1 MTSSAQTNETRDVS
15 AAVAKPQTPISPSPQ
30 SLDTATP
37 DSSASG
43 AGAPVPD
50 FEKIALNAAQF
61 VQQSGRALAALF
73 KPIETGQMP
82 KNEMSDM
89 LTSAAVSLGKVAEH
103 WMSHPSRIA
112 EAQTAI
118 AIPFLQLWG
127 QTYRRLNGEKADPI
141 VPVGKDKRFAAPE
154 WADLPI
160 YDFLRQAHAIGST
173 WADDLVDKSTDVD
186 PLTRAKAK
194 FYLRQV
200 TTALSPANFLATNPE
215 LMRRTVA
222 TNGDNLARGAA
233 LLAEDLEAGKG
244 KLRIRQTD
252 TSKFQLGV
260 NVAVTPGKVVY
271 RNELMELI
279 QYAPATPEVLK
290 RPLLI
295 IPPWINKFYI
305 LDLNREKSFIGWAV
319 SQGATVFVVSWV
331 NPDERHRDKGF
342 EAYMREGIFEA
353 LEAVKRATGEECVNA
368 IGYCIGGTLLAC
380 TLAYMAKTND
390 HRIASA
396 TFFTTQT
403 DFSDAGELKVFF
415 DEEQTR
421 ALEEQ
426 MAEKGYLE
434 GSTMATAF
442 NMLRPN
448 DLLWT
453 YIVDNYMKGQPPAAF
468 DLLYW
473 NSDST
478 RLPARNHAFYMRG
491 FYLENRLARGE
502 MSFDDVPLRLE
513 EIKLPTYFLA
523 AKEDHIAPPASVFRG
538 ARLFG
543 GKPHYVL
550 AGSGHIA
557 GVVNP
562 PAKGKYWFMTGG
574 QPTGT
579 LDEWS
584 ASATTHK
591 GSWWPN
597 WFAWLDEQAPEK
609 VAARHPGDGEL
620 APLADA
626 PGDYVRMKS

>member
-1 MTSSAQTNETRDVS
+1 MTSAQTEGTSKPSIPLPHSVAPAPS
-15 AAVAKPQTPISPSPQ
+15 APQAIAQTADRMANGGGTPI
-30 SLDTATP
+30 
-37 DSSASG
+37 
-43 AGAPVPD
+43 PD
-50 FEKIALNAAQF
+50 FEKIALNTAHF
-61 VQQSGRALAALF
+61 IQQSGRALAAYF
-73 KPIETGQMP
+73 QPIESGQMP
-82 KNEMSDM
+82 KNEMSEM

-103 WMSHPSRIA
+103 WMSDPARIA

-127 QTYRRLNGEKADPI
+127 QTYRRLAGEKAEPV
-141 VPVGKDKRFAAPE
+141 VPLGKDKRFAAPE
-154 WADLPI
+154 WTELPI
-160 YDFLRQAHAIGST
+160 YEFLRQAHAIGTT
-173 WADDLVDKSTDVD
+173 WADDLVDRSTNVD

-200 TTALSPANFLATNPE
+200 TTAMSPANFLATNPE
-215 LMRRTVA
+215 LMRRTIA
-222 TNGDNLARGAA
+222 SNGDNLVRGAA
-233 LLAEDLEAGKG
+233 LLAEDIEAGKG
-244 KLRIRQTD
+244 TLRIRQTD
-252 TSKFQLGV
+252 TSKFELGV

-271 RNELMELI
+271 RNKLMELI
-279 QYAPATPEVLK
+279 QYDPTTPEVLK

-295 IPPWINKFYI
+295 MPPWINKFYI

-342 EAYMREGIFEA
+342 EAYMRQGIFEA
-353 LEAVKRATGEECVNA
+353 LEAVQRATGEETVNA

-380 TLAYMAKTND
+380 TLAYMARTND

-415 DEEQTR
+415 DEEQIR
-421 ALEEQ
+421 ALEAQ

-473 NSDST
+473 NSDPT
-478 RLPARNHAFYMRG
+478 RLPACNHAFYMRG
-491 FYLENRLARGE
+491 FYLENRLAKGE
-502 MSFDDVPLRLE
+502 MSFDGVPLHLGD
-513 EIKLPTYFLA
+513 ITLPSYFLA
-523 AKEDHIAPPASVFRG
+523 AKEDHIAPAASVFRG
-538 ARLFG
+538 AMLFG
-543 GKPHYVL
+543 GPVRFVL

-557 GVVNP
+557 GVINP
-562 PAKGKYWFMTGG
+562 PAKPKYQYWTGQ
-574 QPTGT
+574 QPSGT
-579 LDEWS
+579 LESWS
-584 ASATTHK
+584 VEATETK
-591 GSWWPN
+591 GSWWPD
-597 WFAWLDEQAPEK
+597 WFAWIEEQAPQR
-609 VAARHPGDGEL
+609 VPARHPGDGRL
-620 APLADA
+620 RVLGDA
-626 PGDYVRMKS
+626 PGDYVRVKV